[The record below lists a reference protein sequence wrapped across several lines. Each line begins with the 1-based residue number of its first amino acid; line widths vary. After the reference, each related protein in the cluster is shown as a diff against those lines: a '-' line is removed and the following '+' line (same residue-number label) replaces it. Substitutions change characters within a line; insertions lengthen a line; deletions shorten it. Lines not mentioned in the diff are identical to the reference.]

1 MEPQEPLKWGKFNHS
16 ADPLTEY
23 SMQIPDVTSNSKNNS
38 SEASKSEELMEM
50 MSSLNP
56 QGMSEEYFV
65 QATIS
70 LNGKDFARL
79 VYRTYLKRELEIM
92 DMWVP
97 ESILIRTIFI
107 EDLKNSLEYQ
117 GLWSAQMCSKT
128 PWKIL
133 NPLYDWATKV
143 LINKLANW
151 HPNQR
156 SDRLFVRITY
166 FLDSLDFGR
175 VAYRTYLK
183 REPDYA
189 AGVKRDISG
198 RNAFIYRLKNSKE
211 YIALSS
217 SELKK

>member
-1 MEPQEPLKWGKFNHS
+1 MEPQEPLKWEKFNNS

-23 SMQIPDVTSNSKNNS
+23 SMRLSDATSNSKNNS
-38 SEASKSEELMEM
+38 LESSKSEELIEM

-56 QGMSEEYFV
+56 QGMSEEDFV
-65 QATIS
+65 KATIS

-92 DMWVP
+92 DMWIP
-97 ESILIRTIFI
+97 ESILIRTTFI

-117 GLWSAQMCSKT
+117 GLWSAQICSKT
-128 PWKIL
+128 PLPIL
-133 NPLYDWATKV
+133 NPLYDWAANI

-151 HPNQR
+151 NQNKR

-175 VAYRTYLK
+175 AAYRTYLK

-198 RNAFIYRLKNSKE
+198 RTAFIYRLKNSEE
-211 YIALSS
+211 YIALWS